1 MSDQPSSSGDLSIAE
16 YQSLA
21 EFRYQIRKFLHF
33 SGQAARANHLESQ
46 QHQLLLAIKGL
57 PPGQRP
63 TIAELASRLL
73 IQHHSAVE
81 LINRSCERG
90 AVKKTHGS
98 EDRREVIVTLTPV
111 GEKLLSKLSVAHHEE
126 LETTG
131 PELAKALKKL
141 MASLQQRHKEVA

>member
-16 YQSLA
+16 YPSLA

-90 AVKKTHGS
+90 AIKKTHGS
-98 EDRREVIVTLTPV
+98 EGRREVIVTLTPV

>member
-1 MSDQPSSSGDLSIAE
+1 MSDLSLPD
-16 YQSLA
+16 YQSLS

-33 SGQAARANHLESQ
+33 SEQAAHANNLETQ

-81 LINRSCERG
+81 LINRLCKRG
-90 AVKKTHGS
+90 AIKKMHGL
-98 EDRREVIVTLTPV
+98 EDRREVMVTLTPV
-111 GEKLLSKLSVAHHEE
+111 GEKLLRKLSVAHHDE

-131 PELAKALKKL
+131 PELAKALKRL
-141 MASLQQRHKEVA
+141 MATLQRRNKEVA